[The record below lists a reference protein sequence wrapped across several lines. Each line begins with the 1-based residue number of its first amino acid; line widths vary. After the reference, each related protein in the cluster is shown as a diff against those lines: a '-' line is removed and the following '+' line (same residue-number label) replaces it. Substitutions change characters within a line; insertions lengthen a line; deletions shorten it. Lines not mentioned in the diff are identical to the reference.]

1 MTCPKSVQL
10 LSMRSAVSFTIA
22 LRTTSTLRRQV
33 LARIDEFNCFK
44 FKVESQVCDKLC
56 DKCTYDGSVLVRME
70 LVAAIQWFIID
81 FENRFVEV
89 FNELDKRFKP
99 KDGLDEVGAVV

>member
-22 LRTTSTLRRQV
+22 LRTTSTLQRQV
-33 LARIDEFNCFK
+33 QADVSLHRFE